1 MKGVEGT
8 EKFYVFRSADDGSN
22 SFCCLGEDR
31 ILINII
37 KVDVGRDIKARHL
50 IQFRSLYLSFLLLC
64 D

>member
-31 ILINII
+31 ILLNIV

-50 IQFRSLYLSFLLLC
+50 SLSYFSVIDRVSIC
-64 D
+64 V